1 MKKYVFVMNAID
13 LLKQL
18 LNGKK
23 VVGELYVDAATGKLT
38 FKAFKRSTKRRR
50 SDRLIRLL
58 EHGWVKESTDR
69 IKVYESV
76 PKVLGTAK
84 VMSVLDR
91 EAGEVR
97 DALINREILDFV

>member
-1 MKKYVFVMNAID
+1 MKKFIFVMNAIE

-38 FKAFKRSTKRRR
+38 FKAFKRSTKRHSR
-50 SDRLIRLL
+50 DRLIRQL
-58 EHGWVKESTDR
+58 EHGWVKESADR

-76 PKVLGTAK
+76 PKILGTAK

-97 DALINREILDFV
+97 EALINREILEFV

>member
-1 MKKYVFVMNAID
+1 MKKFIFIMNALELMS
-13 LLKQL
+13 LLIQ
-18 LNGKK
+18 GKK

-38 FKAFKRSTKRRR
+38 FKAFKRSTKRHSR
-50 SDRLIRLL
+50 DRLIRQL

-76 PKVLGTAK
+76 PKILGTAK

-97 DALINREILDFV
+97 EALINREILEFV